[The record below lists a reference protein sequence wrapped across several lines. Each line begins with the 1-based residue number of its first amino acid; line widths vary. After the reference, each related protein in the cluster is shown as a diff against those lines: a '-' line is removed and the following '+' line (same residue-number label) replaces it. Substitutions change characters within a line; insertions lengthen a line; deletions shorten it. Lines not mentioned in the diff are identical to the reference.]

1 MKKICVVIIFLSV
14 AFTVCLSSCMDRRTA
29 FENGND
35 IPEIENVEE
44 TKSGTKI
51 LDLGKVDVEKRETM
65 TIDDIKQLVAESE
78 ELYREY
84 DEIILLSGDKIVT
97 DKAMRSDA
105 DSMSCSYD
113 EYHGYLCDIK
123 SIFVSRLSQLTN
135 SSSWIHEEQ
144 LGMEHMMMK
153 NLPISTSLLYL
164 DFDIDNEANTF
175 FKDPEYM
182 FNYYWNE
189 TREYDII
196 CMSSYIGEE
205 DFFLNIYY
213 CSKGSGHDGEI
224 IFPTAEQQ
232 ATLNEIKTREFAE
245 KQAK

>member
-1 MKKICVVIIFLSV
+1 
-14 AFTVCLSSCMDRRTA
+14 
-29 FENGND
+29 
-35 IPEIENVEE
+35 
-44 TKSGTKI
+44 
-51 LDLGKVDVEKRETM
+51 
-65 TIDDIKQLVAESE
+65 
-78 ELYREY
+78 
-84 DEIILLSGDKIVT
+84 
-97 DKAMRSDA
+97 
-105 DSMSCSYD
+105 
-113 EYHGYLCDIK
+113 
-123 SIFVSRLSQLTN
+123 
-135 SSSWIHEEQ
+135 
-144 LGMEHMMMK
+144 MK

-164 DFDIDNEANTF
+164 DFDIDNEENTF